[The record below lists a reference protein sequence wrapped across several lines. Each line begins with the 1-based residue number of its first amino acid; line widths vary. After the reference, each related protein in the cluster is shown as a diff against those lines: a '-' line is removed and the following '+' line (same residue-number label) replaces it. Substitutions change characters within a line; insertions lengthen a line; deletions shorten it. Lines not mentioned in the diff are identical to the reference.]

1 LQEQAARDRTVMSI
15 LVLCTLVILVERPA
29 RYAVA
34 RLWERY
40 V

>member
-1 LQEQAARDRTVMSI
+1 MSI
-15 LVLCTLVILVERPA
+15 LVLCALVILAERPA

-34 RLWERY
+34 RLWARY